1 MAIRCLHILIS
12 DEPKRHERS
21 DRAQEVVALTSQMA
35 KGDENAY
42 RKFYELYF
50 SRLLRY
56 LLVLTHD
63 EEAAR
68 EALQRTFL
76 RVVRHA
82 RPFGSEEMFWSWL
95 TVLARSSVADE
106 SRRLKR
112 YFSFLGRFFTQ
123 KQVEAEAAKDETDAR
138 LLELMESNLAL
149 LPEDDRKLLQRKY
162 LDREPVRQI
171 AERMQLS
178 EKAIE
183 SRLVRARQK
192 LKERILEQLNHEK

>member
-1 MAIRCLHILIS
+1 MAIRCLQILIS
-12 DEPKRHERS
+12 DEPKRHEQS
-21 DRAQEVVALTSQMA
+21 DRAPKIAALTSQMA
-35 KGDENAY
+35 RGDENAY

-50 SRLLRY
+50 GRLLRY

-63 EEAAR
+63 EEVAR

-138 LLELMESNLAL
+138 LLELMDSNLAL

-171 AERMQLS
+171 AERTQLS

>member
-1 MAIRCLHILIS
+1 
-12 DEPKRHERS
+12 
-21 DRAQEVVALTSQMA
+21 
-35 KGDENAY
+35 
-42 RKFYELYF
+42 
-50 SRLLRY
+50 
-56 LLVLTHD
+56 
-63 EEAAR
+63 
-68 EALQRTFL
+68 
-76 RVVRHA
+76 
-82 RPFGSEEMFWSWL
+82 MFWSWL

-138 LLELMESNLAL
+138 LLELMDSNLAL

-171 AERMQLS
+171 AERTQLS

>member
-12 DEPKRHERS
+12 DEPKRHEQS
-21 DRAQEVVALTSQMA
+21 DRAPKIAALTSQMA
-35 KGDENAY
+35 RGDENAY

-138 LLELMESNLAL
+138 LLELMDSNLAL

-162 LDREPVRQI
+162 LDREPVRRI